1 MGEKLHQMKID
12 QVPHSSVVGTSLKI
26 VAKDVGVV
34 AMLAIMVP
42 QPHLDYQTVAD
53 AVAKAILNGHVSG
66 SGVTLVL
73 PDDFIPNARKAVAH
87 S

>member
-1 MGEKLHQMKID
+1 MTEKIHLMQID

-42 QPHLDYQTVAD
+42 QPHLDYRTVAD
-53 AVAKAILNGHVSG
+53 AVAKAILNGHVS
-66 SGVTLVL
+66 SKGVTLVL
-73 PDDFIPNARKAVAH
+73 PEDFVPNAKAAV